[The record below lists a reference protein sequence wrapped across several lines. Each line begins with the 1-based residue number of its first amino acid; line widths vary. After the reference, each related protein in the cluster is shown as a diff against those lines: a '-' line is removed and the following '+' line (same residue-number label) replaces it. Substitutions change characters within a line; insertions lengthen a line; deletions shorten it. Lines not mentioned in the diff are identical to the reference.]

1 MAYMHPTYERESE
14 TDEGLVTV
22 EGFRCRYRLSGAPSA
37 HAPVFFLSGA
47 FQTMESWRKFARHF
61 ETKTRVLVADLPGM
75 GGSDLLPRTYGLD
88 FLAAAATRIMDAARI
103 ERAYVVSASYGSP
116 IAYRL
121 AQCHP
126 ERVGSVVLAGV
137 MSEIPAHLRARTA
150 NTMATLA
157 DGKLADFAREIVDG
171 LLCRDPEKPIEKRRL
186 AERVLLGQLE
196 KLPLSGRERY
206 LENTARLLDH
216 APLDLSSP
224 PTAPTLVFTGEHD
237 VYTLP
242 DECRKVA
249 AALPDA
255 LFTLIERADHLFHIE
270 RFETTLALLDRFH
283 DEGTGLER
291 VKDCARIERFGPA
304 SSNPPRCA
312 A

>member
-1 MAYMHPTYERESE
+1 
-14 TDEGLVTV
+14 VTV
-22 EGFRCRYRLSGAPSA
+22 EGFRCRYQVSGAPSA
-37 HAPVFFLSGA
+37 LSPVFFLSGA

-88 FLAAAATRIMDAARI
+88 FLSEAAARIMDAARM

-121 AQCHP
+121 AQRHP
-126 ERVGSVVLAGV
+126 ERVTSMVLAGV
-137 MSEIPAHLRARTA
+137 MREIPGHLRARTA

-157 DGKLADFAREIVDG
+157 EGRLAHFAREIVEG

-196 KLPLSGRERY
+196 KLPLSERERY
-206 LENTARLLDH
+206 IENTARLLDH
-216 APLDLSSP
+216 SPLDLSSP
-224 PTAPTLVFTGEHD
+224 PSAPTLVFTGEHD
-237 VYTLP
+237 VYTRP
-242 DECRKVA
+242 SECRKVA

-255 LFTLIERADHLFHIE
+255 LFTVIERADHLFHIE

-283 DEGTGLER
+283 DDGTKLER
-291 VKDCARIERFGPA
+291 ADDCAQMERFGPVKSPP
-304 SSNPPRCA
+304 SSRRPPSGDMHFRANA